1 MEGLIKVF
9 DRKKQ
14 RNRYSSKPIIDIVRD
29 EDEGITV
36 PKGYKPNSD
45 YIETKSKRFHLLL
58 QPSLYKA
65 LKDRARA
72 EERSINDLIHSIL
85 EREYKK

>member
-1 MEGLIKVF
+1 MSNEKV
-9 DRKKQ
+9 Q
-14 RNRYSSKPIIDIVRD
+14 RNRYAAKPIIDIVKD
-29 EDEGITV
+29 EDEDVVNPEGRKT
-36 PKGYKPNSD
+36 NQD
-45 YIETKSKRFHLLL
+45 YIETRSKRFHLLL

-85 EREYKK
+85 EKENKK